1 MKRNWA
7 LLGKLTDTNTVRA
20 IWLLVGLLGLVL
32 GSGAPLMFGGGS
44 GGGG

>member
-1 MKRNWA
+1 VRVVWVLMA
-7 LLGKLTDTNTVRA
+7 LA
-20 IWLLVGLLGLVL
+20 GLVL